1 MTGSIPVGSR
11 SRLDDSPLY
20 DPLRAIGFD
29 AAVIARILARFPI
42 EQIQLWA
49 DVTLAAMEGK
59 GPTFFRR
66 SPQAFFM
73 DNIQHAAK
81 AGRTPPDWFWALRKE
96 EERLR
101 AEKGRRVKQGHR
113 QGKIPAEPN
122 SAALSRAFDP
132 DATATGLVAEMT
144 AQFRAAGQS
153 ARDAR
158 RNAQRFAAEYS
169 RRTVK
174 AESS

>member
-1 MTGSIPVGSR
+1 VLRRIDV
-11 SRLDDSPLY
+11 LDRTVRTTEEPFHKQAKGQYVAQFARGPHFDRQRPGRKPHASEDSPVY

-49 DVTLAAMEGK
+49 DVTLAAVEGK

-101 AEKGRRVKQGHR
+101 AEKGGASSKAIDKARSM
-113 QGKIPAEPN
+113 P
-122 SAALSRAFDP
+122 SRTP
-132 DATATGLVAEMT
+132 PP
-144 AQFRAAGQS
+144 
-153 ARDAR
+153 
-158 RNAQRFAAEYS
+158 
-169 RRTVK
+169 
-174 AESS
+174 